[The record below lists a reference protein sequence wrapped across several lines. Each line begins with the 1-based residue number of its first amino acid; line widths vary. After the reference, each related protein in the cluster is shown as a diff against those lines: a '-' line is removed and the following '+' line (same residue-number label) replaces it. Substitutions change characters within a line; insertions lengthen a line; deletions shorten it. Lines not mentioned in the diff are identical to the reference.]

1 MTDVLTYEGIGA
13 CTGEATG
20 IARLPNDPLFKEGDI
35 LIASMTT
42 PDNVPA
48 MKLAGGI
55 ATDRGS
61 ITCHAAIVARELNK
75 PCVVRT
81 GSATS
86 AEGKTVT
93 IRVTGIKDALI
104 TWTV

>member
-1 MTDVLTYEGIGA
+1 
-13 CTGEATG
+13 
-20 IARLPNDPLFKEGDI
+20 
-35 LIASMTT
+35 MTT